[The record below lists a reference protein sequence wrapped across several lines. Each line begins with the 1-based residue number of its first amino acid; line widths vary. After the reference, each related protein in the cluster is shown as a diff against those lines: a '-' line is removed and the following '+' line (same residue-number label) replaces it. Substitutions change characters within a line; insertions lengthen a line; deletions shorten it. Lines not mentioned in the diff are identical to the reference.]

1 MTTTSSGSIESLPF
15 LSGLRILG
23 YQFKLIGWLSFWLKL
38 VLAVVS
44 IGIVLFASTSLGSR
58 TVAPGQVVP
67 TAGAG
72 IGIGIP
78 FLIGGVV
85 CLFIS
90 VYWSFFYTRLSHRF
104 VKPTPKGQPS
114 KTETT
119 RWVKAALI
127 TDLIGMLLMVIG
139 AESIG
144 GILFGKA
151 LSQGVGS
158 FINIDPS
165 RFIQPGDL
173 LVILGSIH
181 GIAGLFIGLSSSLW
195 LLQQTVMQKPPAIAS
210 GAAGRND

>member
-1 MTTTSSGSIESLPF
+1 MTSSTSLESPPF
-15 LSGLRILG
+15 FVGLRILG
-23 YQFKLIGWLSFWLKL
+23 FQFKLIGWVSFWLKL
-38 VLAVVS
+38 VLAIAATV
-44 IGIVLFASTSLGSR
+44 IVLFASATLSGRAVS
-58 TVAPGQVVP
+58 PGQPAP

-72 IGIGIP
+72 VGLGVP

-85 CLFIS
+85 CLAIS
-90 VYWSFFYTRLSHRF
+90 VYWSFFYTRLSRRL

-114 KTETT
+114 KAETT
-119 RWVKAALI
+119 NWIKAALI

-139 AESIG
+139 AEAIG
-144 GILFGKA
+144 GILFSKA

-181 GIAGLFIGLSSSLW
+181 GMAGLFVGLSSSLW
-195 LLQQTVMQKPPAIAS
+195 LLQQTVMQKPPAISDVAV
-210 GAAGRND
+210 GRHD

>member
-1 MTTTSSGSIESLPF
+1 MTTTKSPTDSLPF
-15 LSGLRILG
+15 FSGLRILG
-23 YQFKLIGWLSFWLKL
+23 YQFKLIGWISFWLKL
-38 VLAVVS
+38 VLAIAATV
-44 IGIVLFASTSLGSR
+44 IVLFASATLSGR
-58 TVAPGQVVP
+58 PTVPGQPVP
-67 TAGAG
+67 TAGVG
-72 IGIGIP
+72 IGLGIP

-85 CLFIS
+85 CLAIS
-90 VYWSFFYTRLSHRF
+90 VYWSFFYTRLSRRL

-114 KTETT
+114 KAETT
-119 RWVKAALI
+119 NWIKAALI

-144 GILFGKA
+144 GILFSKA

-181 GIAGLFIGLSSSLW
+181 GMAGLFIGLSSSLW
-195 LLQQTVMQKPPAIAS
+195 LLQQTVMQKPPAVS
-210 GAAGRND
+210 EVAAGK

>member
-1 MTTTSSGSIESLPF
+1 MTTTSSGSIESPPF
-15 LSGLRILG
+15 LPGLRVLG
-23 YQFKLIGWLSFWLKL
+23 YQFKLIGWVSFWLKL
-38 VLAVVS
+38 VLAIAAIV
-44 IGIVLFASTSLGSR
+44 IVLFASATLAGR
-58 TVAPGQVVP
+58 PTVPGQPIP
-67 TAGAG
+67 TTGVG
-72 IGIGIP
+72 IGLGIP

-85 CLFIS
+85 CLAIS
-90 VYWSFFYTRLSHRF
+90 TYWSFFYTRLSRRLIQ
-104 VKPTPKGQPS
+104 PTPQGQPS

-119 RWVKAALI
+119 RWIKAALI
-127 TDLIGMLLMVIG
+127 TDLVGMLLMVIG

-181 GIAGLFIGLSSSLW
+181 GIAGLFIGLASSLW
-195 LLQQTVMQKPPAIAS
+195 LLQQTVMQKPPVISSKGS
-210 GAAGRND
+210 GPI

>member
-1 MTTTSSGSIESLPF
+1 MTTTKNPIDSPPF
-15 LSGLRILG
+15 FPGLRILG
-23 YQFKLIGWLSFWLKL
+23 YQFKLIGWIGFWLKL
-38 VLAVVS
+38 VLAIAAIV
-44 IGIVLFASTSLGSR
+44 IVLFASATLGGR
-58 TVAPGQVVP
+58 PAVPGQPVP

-72 IGIGIP
+72 VGIGIP

-85 CLFIS
+85 CLGIS
-90 VYWSFFYTRLSHRF
+90 VYWSFFYTRLSRRL

-114 KTETT
+114 KAETT
-119 RWVKAALI
+119 NWIRAALI

-144 GILFGKA
+144 GILFSKA

-181 GIAGLFIGLSSSLW
+181 GIAGLFIGLSTSLW
-195 LLQQTVMQKPPAIAS
+195 LLQQTVMQKPPTAPDGAI
-210 GAAGRND
+210 GRHD

>member
-1 MTTTSSGSIESLPF
+1 MTTTSTSITSPPF

-23 YQFKLIGWLSFWLKL
+23 YQFKWIGWVSFWPKL
-38 VLAVVS
+38 FLAIATIV
-44 IGIVLFASTSLGSR
+44 IVLFAATSLGGR
-58 TVAPGQVVP
+58 PTVVGQPVP
-67 TAGAG
+67 TAGIG
-72 IGIGIP
+72 IGLGIP

-85 CLFIS
+85 CLGIS
-90 VYWSFFYTRLSHRF
+90 AYWSFFFTRLSRRLIQ
-104 VKPTPKGQPS
+104 PTPKGQPS

-119 RWVKAALI
+119 RWIKAALI
-127 TDLIGMLLMVIG
+127 TDLIGLLLMVIG

-144 GILFGKA
+144 GVLFGKA

-181 GIAGLFIGLSSSLW
+181 GIAGLSIGLLSSLW
-195 LLQQTVMQKPPAIAS
+195 LLQQTVIQKPPAIS
-210 GAAGRND
+210 GGGQK

>member
-1 MTTTSSGSIESLPF
+1 MTKPDLTYDNSDAPPF
-15 LSGLRILG
+15 FPGLRILG
-23 YQFKLIGWLSFWLKL
+23 YQFKLIGWASFWLKL
-38 VLAVVS
+38 VLGIASLV
-44 IGIVLFASTSLGSR
+44 IVLFASMTLSGRAVS
-58 TVAPGQVVP
+58 PGQPTP
-67 TAGAG
+67 TAGVG

-85 CLFIS
+85 CLAIS
-90 VYWSFFYTRLSHRF
+90 VYWSFFYTRLSRRL

-114 KTETT
+114 KAETT
-119 RWVKAALI
+119 NWIKAALI
-127 TDLIGMLLMVIG
+127 TDLVGMSLMVIG
-139 AESIG
+139 AEAIG
-144 GILFGKA
+144 GILFSKA

-195 LLQQTVMQKPPAIAS
+195 LLQQTAMQRPPTLDP
-210 GAAGRND
+210 G

>member
-1 MTTTSSGSIESLPF
+1 MTTSTSKTVDSPPF
-15 LSGLRILG
+15 FSGLRILG
-23 YQFKLIGWLSFWLKL
+23 YQFKLIGWASFWIKL
-38 VLAVVS
+38 VLAIAATV
-44 IGIVLFASTSLGSR
+44 IVLFATSTLAGR
-58 TVAPGQVVP
+58 AVTPGQPVP
-67 TAGAG
+67 TTGAG
-72 IGIGIP
+72 VGLGVP

-85 CLFIS
+85 CLAIS
-90 VYWSFFYTRLSHRF
+90 VYWSFFYTRLSRRL

-119 RWVKAALI
+119 NWIKAALI

-139 AESIG
+139 AEAIG
-144 GILFGKA
+144 GILFSKA

-181 GIAGLFIGLSSSLW
+181 GIAGLFVGLSSSLW
-195 LLQQTVMQKPPAIAS
+195 LLQQTVMQKPPVVSDIAV
-210 GAAGRND
+210 GRNG

>member
-1 MTTTSSGSIESLPF
+1 MTTTSSSIESPPF

-23 YQFKLIGWLSFWLKL
+23 YQFKLIGWASFWLKL
-38 VLAVVS
+38 ILAIVS
-44 IGIVLFASTSLGSR
+44 IGIVLFASTNLGSR
-58 TVAPGQVVP
+58 PAVPGQPVP
-67 TAGAG
+67 TGGAG
-72 IGIGIP
+72 ISLGIP
-78 FLIGGVV
+78 FLIGGAV

-90 VYWSFFYTRLSHRF
+90 VYWSFFYTRLSRRL
-104 VKPTPKGQPS
+104 VKPTPKGQPT

-181 GIAGLFIGLSSSLW
+181 GIAGLFIGLASSLW
-195 LLQQTVMQKPPAIAS
+195 LLQQTVTQKPPVMSEVAV
-210 GAAGRND
+210 GRND

>member
-1 MTTTSSGSIESLPF
+1 MTTVSSITSPPF

-23 YQFKLIGWLSFWLKL
+23 YQFKWIGWISFGLKL
-38 VLAVVS
+38 ILAITALV
-44 IGIVLFASTSLGSR
+44 IVLFASASLAGR
-58 TVAPGQVVP
+58 PTVSGQPVP
-67 TAGAG
+67 TAGVG
-72 IGIGIP
+72 IGLGMP

-85 CLFIS
+85 CLGVS
-90 VYWSFFYTRLSHRF
+90 AYWSFFFTRLSRRLIQ
-104 VKPTPKGQPS
+104 PTPKGQPS

-119 RWVKAALI
+119 RWIKAALI
-127 TDLIGMLLMVIG
+127 TDLVGLLLMVIG

-144 GILFGKA
+144 GVLFGKA

-181 GIAGLFIGLSSSLW
+181 GIAGLSIGLSSSLW
-195 LLQQTVMQKPPAIAS
+195 LLQQTVMQKPPAIS
-210 GAAGRND
+210 GSGQK